1 MGDEEEPQI
10 PQWWEPYA
18 AEFPGWTAWRAV
30 SGLLYARKTGS
41 KPPLTVRGEDA
52 VDLRDQIIRA
62 EARAEKT
69 GPEARERDQE

>member
-1 MGDEEEPQI
+1 MDGTEEPQI

-30 SGLLYARKTGS
+30 SGLLYARKAGVN
-41 KPPLTVRGEDA
+41 PPLIVSGEDA

-62 EARAEKT
+62 EAQLNEQ
-69 GPEARERDQE
+69 GRE

>member
-1 MGDEEEPQI
+1 MAMDDEAQPQV

-30 SGLLYARKTGS
+30 SGLLYARKAGVT
-41 KPPLTVRGEDA
+41 PPLIVSGEDA

-62 EARAEKT
+62 EAQIEDPAGE
-69 GPEARERDQE
+69 

>member
-1 MGDEEEPQI
+1 MDGTEEAQI

-30 SGLLYARKTGS
+30 SGLLYARKAGVN
-41 KPPLTVRGEDA
+41 PPLIVPGEDA

-62 EARAEKT
+62 EAQLNEQ
-69 GPEARERDQE
+69 GPQ

>member
-1 MGDEEEPQI
+1 MDRTEEPQI

-30 SGLLYARKTGS
+30 SGLLYARKAGVN
-41 KPPLTVRGEDA
+41 PPLIVSGEDA

-62 EARAEKT
+62 EAQLNEQ
-69 GPEARERDQE
+69 GRE

>member
-1 MGDEEEPQI
+1 MGEEEAPQI

-18 AEFPGWTAWRAV
+18 AEFPDWTAWRAV

-41 KPPLTVRGEDA
+41 KPPLIVRGEDA

-62 EARAEKT
+62 EAQSGEAEGQSGERA
-69 GPEARERDQE
+69 QE